1 MARSGPHSAPG
12 LRMDDRA
19 HALPGTSFLDVCIGA
34 ANAELRRCVRSQMLG
49 VSDVPPVGIGA
60 HEKFVSAQYTHTP
73 TRRLMICTV
82 LCGTWYGTS
91 MKTHHTS
98 RRYTM
103 VRQKMRNGPES
114 RALAK

>member
-1 MARSGPHSAPG
+1 
-12 LRMDDRA
+12 MDDRA

-73 TRRLMICTV
+73 TRRLMIRTV
-82 LCGTWYGTS
+82 AVSSLA
-91 MKTHHTS
+91 
-98 RRYTM
+98 RRSSTLKRR
-103 VRQKMRNGPES
+103 V
-114 RALAK
+114 